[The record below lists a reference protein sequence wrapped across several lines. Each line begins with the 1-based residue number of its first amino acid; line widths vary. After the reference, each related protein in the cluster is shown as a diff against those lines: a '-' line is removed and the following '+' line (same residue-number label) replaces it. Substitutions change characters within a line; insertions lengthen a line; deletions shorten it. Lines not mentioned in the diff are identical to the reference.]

1 MRKIITIQHTQ
12 SEQHLNKMIGS
23 LSDWN
28 LTALGIDQAN
38 NIGKRLSSEIN
49 ANEYVL
55 YSSDLSRAKST
66 AEIVASYLGIIPIYA
81 ETLREF
87 HLGEAVG
94 HSKEWAKS
102 NLRCSVYPET
112 VDWSQNIDEMPF
124 ANSETKLDVWNR
136 VSEFLD
142 NILRSTNKNIIIVS
156 HDGTLSILFAIWLGL
171 DIKQLNRI
179 SFFGKTGGVSFL
191 SEDDHGNRIIHRL
204 NDMSYI
210 Q

>member
-66 AEIVASYLGIIPIYA
+66 AEIVASYLGIIPIYV

-87 HLGEAVG
+87 HLGEAIG

>member
-66 AEIVASYLGIIPIYA
+66 AEIVASYLGIIPVYV

-87 HLGEAVG
+87 HLGEAIG

-124 ANSETKLDVWNR
+124 SNSETKLDVWNR

>member
-66 AEIVASYLGIIPIYA
+66 AEIVASYLGIIPVYV

-87 HLGEAVG
+87 HLGEAIG

-136 VSEFLD
+136 VSKFLD